1 MKSNWLEKV
10 TKLSFLGLALVPLL
24 KENAN
29 SILIIICALLTLVC
43 NIQTKEKI
51 KLKPELWILT
61 LPFWMFLLHELLS
74 VDNNFSRVLI
84 HLPFLIFPLLFAFKP
99 SYINNNLKI
108 KALFVF
114 QISALLQCFIYIV
127 VFLANNP
134 ISKFFYVR
142 NNIPFFREY
151 VSENYLFEIHPTYFS
166 SFLLVSFTVSLF
178 SLIKYKKDI
187 FAILNVLIMVFFIF
201 LFSSRMIIL
210 TLLLSIIFAVLY
222 LILQKGLKQSIFI
235 LLTSAVLLT
244 VLIYPAKNIIG
255 ERFKEIK
262 TEINKPIVGDYYNST
277 NTRRAILKCSF
288 VVLKEAPFFGYGDK
302 LQEKLN
308 NCYKENNDSDFYLK
322 HTFNT
327 HNYYINLVTYG
338 GWTFLLLFIVYLFYI
353 YKKINYSA
361 LWLFL
366 LIQFLIINLTENYF
380 SRHYGIVLFTYLTSM
395 LIFNEKRKTE

>member
-74 VDNNFSRVLI
+74 VYNNFSRVLI

-114 QISALLQCFIYIV
+114 QISALLQCFIYIF

-361 LWLFL
+361 LGLFL

>member
-201 LFSSRMIIL
+201 LFSSLMIIL

-288 VVLKEAPFFGYGDK
+288 VILKEAPFFGYGDK

-361 LWLFL
+361 LGLFL

>member
-361 LWLFL
+361 LGLFL